1 MQQRPPA
8 QDLQDHRAGEGLRHP
23 RVARGGSRLNE
34 EPAEEDE
41 TLRVSTLELFFDLV
55 FVFVVTQLST
65 VLERGRW
72 HGPLYA
78 ALELLA
84 VYWMYGGFSW
94 LTNALGGSVWRQR
107 VALAAGMFAF
117 FVVSL
122 AVPGAFGSDA
132 VAFGLAYLGLTVVH
146 TIAFLTLGRSGT
158 FGAMLRIGSTNLA
171 AAGLILAAAYVDGP
185 ARWLLWIAAVLL
197 QWLPPLLGFVAG
209 FPVAVAHFAERH
221 GLMVIIV
228 LGESLLSVASAALGE
243 QVTIHLV
250 LGTVGGLLA
259 AFALWWCYFDG
270 EDDAGEAAL
279 RDFAPEHRGIRAL
292 VGYDLTHVL
301 MLGGV
306 VAIAGGTRVGLPDLA
321 APAETEAAVLV
332 AAGASAYLLGLVGFR
347 LVLRHASATLRA
359 LAAVLVLATI
369 PVGTSAGTSEELAV
383 IAAIIA
389 VMLLAE
395 RLVHRSNLDP

>member
-1 MQQRPPA
+1 M
-8 QDLQDHRAGEGLRHP
+8 
-23 RVARGGSRLNE
+23 S
-34 EPAEEDE
+34 
-41 TLRVSTLELFFDLV
+41 VSTLELFFDLV

-65 VLERGRW
+65 VLEEGRW
-72 HGPLYA
+72 HGPAYA

-107 VALAAGMFAF
+107 VALGAGMFAF

-132 VAFGLAYLGLTVVH
+132 VAFGIAYLGLTVVH

-158 FGAMLRIGSTNLA
+158 FGAMIRIGSTNLV
-171 AAGLILAAAYVDGP
+171 AAGLILAAAYADHTL
-185 ARWLLWIAAVLL
+185 RWALWIAAVLL
-197 QWLPPLLGFVAG
+197 QWAPPLLGFVAG

-221 GLMVIIV
+221 GLMIIIV
-228 LGESLLSVASAALGE
+228 LGESLLSIASAALGE
-243 QVTIHLV
+243 DVTIHLV
-250 LGTVGGLLA
+250 LGTTGGLLA

-279 RDFAPEHRGIRAL
+279 RDFAPEQRGIRAL
-292 VGYDLTHVL
+292 VGYDITHVL

-306 VAIAGGTRVGLPDLA
+306 VAIAGGTRGGLPDLA
-321 APAETEAAVLV
+321 APADTESAVLV

-347 LVLRHASATLRA
+347 LVLRHAPATLRA
-359 LAAVLVLATI
+359 VAALVVLAAI

-383 IAAIIA
+383 IAAIITS
-389 VMLLAE
+389 MLIVE
-395 RLVHRSNLDP
+395 RLTRRSTVDP